1 MSVNLPALERN
12 KERVQFYKERELEE
26 EKDRALKE
34 EAKIKAERES
44 TENYLKFK
52 SLQENQQNTLVMYN
66 NFIEEA
72 TSELLS
78 ESICQMYGRVVSDRI
93 FYKEDSVL
101 FGVSLINNYIK
112 ENGADNIL
120 SKMKSVNSLLLVE
133 TANVIEETIAAI
145 IESTDKNNTETFEI
159 SDTIKNNFYNSLD
172 LKSYDDVADMIKV
185 RVSTATEEFVT
196 MNRQDKEETDQLLKD
211 TKEKV
216 DSELSE
222 ATRLFR
228 LKEDKIKNRRK
239 NIYEQMVFSLS
250 ESIIKN
256 ESLLESYSI
265 EGKLSM
271 ESIMEKAEIQYIV
284 LEMLNTIKLEEF
296 TKDSVLE
303 LISK

>member
-44 TENYLKFK
+44 TENYLRFK

-78 ESICQMYGRVVSDRI
+78 ESICQMYGRVVADRI

-133 TANVIEETIAAI
+133 TANVIEETVAAI
-145 IESTDKNNTETFEI
+145 IESTDKNNKETFEI
-159 SDTIKNNFYNSLD
+159 SDTIKNNFYDSLD
-172 LKSYDDVADMIKV
+172 LKGYDDVADMIKV